1 MLNSASPASGPP
13 DVPAGCDEEIRAVEA
28 VFTEAADALASGQ
41 AQLFDLVRVLDAYR
55 DGLVAMSGED
65 IEAGVKAMAGK
76 FVQTRDA
83 FGRECAAI
91 SKIESNLQAALQ
103 PLARLQDRVQ
113 TLQVFT
119 STARVVEEEFGVDG
133 EHAFSHKI
141 RELTA
146 SSRTGYE
153 ELHHYSQAI
162 LGQTVEVRARQ
173 ASFAGSGLDALARL
187 SDELLDLAE
196 TVVPRLH
203 AAKQDAAHV
212 AVVITQLSDLM
223 SRAISALQVGDSF
236 RQRLEH
242 ARAGIASCPPKSE
255 APEAHDLVVLLV
267 SAQLSAA
274 GRALDAD
281 LDRVATAMSEV
292 SAKTGGLVEWGRSN
306 LAGSDTADLL
316 GSLQDLCGSSLAK
329 LYGSQAERRILD
341 GQLRKLRHITGN
353 MQRVMAEQSAV
364 DIEMKLG
371 SYNVSL
377 RSRAS
382 TEKGAAMA
390 YVAKQIGELV
400 DHCLAARH
408 EIVDC
413 LETVRTTIMGTIEKN
428 EGSVAGDLESIGDRL
443 AGLGRM
449 MRLWRDFESN
459 LKTLT
464 DIGPSAIADFSRC
477 AQQMRAQRSAARS
490 VQLLAETL
498 SDGLSFSDAAALLND
513 PRAREASEALRAL
526 YSVPEEREIH
536 DMLCGGSTEVPVP
549 APVAGTEE
557 DSEDAFEWF

>member
-1 MLNSASPASGPP
+1 
-13 DVPAGCDEEIRAVEA
+13 
-28 VFTEAADALASGQ
+28 
-41 AQLFDLVRVLDAYR
+41 
-55 DGLVAMSGED
+55 
-65 IEAGVKAMAGK
+65 
-76 FVQTRDA
+76 
-83 FGRECAAI
+83 
-91 SKIESNLQAALQ
+91 
-103 PLARLQDRVQ
+103 
-113 TLQVFT
+113 
-119 STARVVEEEFGVDG
+119 
-133 EHAFSHKI
+133 
-141 RELTA
+141 
-146 SSRTGYE
+146 
-153 ELHHYSQAI
+153 
-162 LGQTVEVRARQ
+162 
-173 ASFAGSGLDALARL
+173 
-187 SDELLDLAE
+187 
-196 TVVPRLH
+196 
-203 AAKQDAAHV
+203 
-212 AVVITQLSDLM
+212 
-223 SRAISALQVGDSF
+223 
-236 RQRLEH
+236 
-242 ARAGIASCPPKSE
+242 
-255 APEAHDLVVLLV
+255 
-267 SAQLSAA
+267 
-274 GRALDAD
+274 
-281 LDRVATAMSEV
+281 
-292 SAKTGGLVEWGRSN
+292 
-306 LAGSDTADLL
+306 
-316 GSLQDLCGSSLAK
+316 
-329 LYGSQAERRILD
+329 
-341 GQLRKLRHITGN
+341 ITGN

-413 LETVRTTIMGTIEKN
+413 LEMVRTTIMGTIEKN